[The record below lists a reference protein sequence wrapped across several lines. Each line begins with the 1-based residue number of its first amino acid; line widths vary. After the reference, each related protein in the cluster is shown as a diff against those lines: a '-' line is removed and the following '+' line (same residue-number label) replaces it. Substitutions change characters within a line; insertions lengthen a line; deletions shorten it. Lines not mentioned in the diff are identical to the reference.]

1 MSNLLNISSSPH
13 VRDKSSTKSIMW
25 DVFLALMPATIVG
38 IYNFGYKAAI
48 LIVACV
54 AAAVLTE
61 YIWQKA
67 MKLPVTVSDGSWH
80 STCHLHSLYGWLYS
94 EVYLRLSL

>member
-25 DVFLALMPATIVG
+25 DVFLALMPATAVG
-38 IYNFGYKAAI
+38 IFNFGLKAAI

-54 AAAVLTE
+54 ATAVLTE

-67 MKLPVTVSDGSWH
+67 MKLPVTVR
-80 STCHLHSLYGWLYS
+80 S
-94 EVYLRLSL
+94 EERRVGKECRSRWSPYH

>member
-25 DVFLALMPATIVG
+25 DVFLALMPATAVG
-38 IYNFGYKAAI
+38 IFNFGLKAAI

-54 AAAVLTE
+54 ATAVLTE

-67 MKLPVTVSDGSWH
+67 MKRWSRREGL
-80 STCHLHSLYGWLYS
+80 
-94 EVYLRLSL
+94 LSVKKRRTEKRRMAR